1 MKLKQRSQYFLPT
14 YQPQPSRWQRLLQT
28 LVESLAGNGEPK
40 IYHRRDRQ
48 GNSYLEVYDP
58 RSGQTQSFSTTQ
70 EVRVW
75 LEQRYSR

>member
-1 MKLKQRSQYFLPT
+1 MKLDYRSQYRPT
-14 YQPQPSRWQRLLQT
+14 QKTQPSRWQVFVQKMLDAM
-28 LVESLAGNGEPK
+28 AGNGEPK

-48 GNSYLEVYDP
+48 GHSYLEVYDP
-58 RSGQTQSFSTTQ
+58 RSGETQIFNTTH